1 MHVHVACAY
10 YTARTSV
17 PLSKHAS
24 VPIGKPRNEALKEE
38 VKNDIRRRVSAPF
51 VDWQEVVGC
60 EDDAHKGELRPRGQP
75 VHRPSG
81 RGRGAALRPSPS
93 HKTTMFHGTGRPRT
107 HTSTFTATNLAIAGL
122 ARTGGIRAVVRAP
135 HRRADEGG
143 PALGRVRANLAFA
156 KFVAVNVDVWVLG
169 LPHGRRR
176 EQPIAEAAVQC
187 HGEYPLGVEVER
199 PRRRRWTQRCA
210 KTWPHCTVASLAAAM
225 AAPRRACFQPHFCSR
240 CEGHWYQRAYHHGTH
255 PAARSRRFERC
266 AGF

>member
-1 MHVHVACAY
+1 M
-10 YTARTSV
+10 R
-17 PLSKHAS
+17 
-24 VPIGKPRNEALKEE
+24 G
-38 VKNDIRRRVSAPF
+38 RRP
-51 VDWQEVVGC
+51 
-60 EDDAHKGELRPRGQP
+60 HKGELRPRGQP

-81 RGRGAALRPSPS
+81 RGRSAALRPSPS
-93 HKTTMFHGTGRPRT
+93 HQTTMFHGTDRPRT

-225 AAPRRACFQPHFCSR
+225 AAPRRAFVSNPTFAVGARAIGINAHTIMAPTQQPAHVASR
-240 CEGHWYQRAYHHGTH
+240 DAQGFRVRTVRSVWF
-255 PAARSRRFERC
+255 ARPINASLL
-266 AGF
+266 